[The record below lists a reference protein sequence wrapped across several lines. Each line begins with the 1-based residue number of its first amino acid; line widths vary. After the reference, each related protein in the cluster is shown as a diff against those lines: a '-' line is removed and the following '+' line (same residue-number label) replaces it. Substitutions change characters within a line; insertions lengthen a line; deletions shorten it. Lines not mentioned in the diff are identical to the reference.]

1 MKQGQIDFGRDQ
13 LKEIADAWGVSV
25 DKAARI
31 LEGKEYRQ
39 FWNWVNAERQR
50 FDLQCD
56 CSAWDVDYDMFS
68 RDDYTKKEQIA
79 KRLNDGWVEMGM
91 LPWVV
96 EGKDA
101 GFYVWWKRQN
111 MVLTNTEAN
120 DQAEARL

>member
-1 MKQGQIDFGRDQ
+1 MIIPPPEHNAKLIEED
-13 LKEIADAWGVSV
+13 KEIL
-25 DKAARI
+25 AA
-31 LEGKEYRQ
+31 LSQ
-39 FWNWVNAERQR
+39 VP
-50 FDLQCD
+50 DPCD

-111 MVLTNTEAN
+111 
-120 DQAEARL
+120 AESEVSE